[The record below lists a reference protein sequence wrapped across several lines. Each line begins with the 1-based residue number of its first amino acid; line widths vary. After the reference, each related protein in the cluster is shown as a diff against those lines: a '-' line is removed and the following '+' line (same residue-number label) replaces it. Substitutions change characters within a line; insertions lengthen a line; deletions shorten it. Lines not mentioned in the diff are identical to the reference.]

1 MPVHSHRKP
10 DYDLGTTKS
19 GIEPS
24 VAGALA
30 YLLGFVTGIFFYILE
45 KDNAFVRFHALQ
57 STMIFGGLFV
67 VIMVLKVIPVLG
79 FILNFF
85 LSIAAFSI
93 WLFMMVKASQGIAFK
108 LPVVGDIAERN
119 I

>member
-1 MPVHSHRKP
+1 M
-10 DYDLGTTKS
+10 GTTKS
-19 GIEPS
+19 GIEPT

-30 YLLGFVTGIFFYILE
+30 YLLWFISGIFFYILE
-45 KDNAFVRFHALQ
+45 KDNPFVRFHALQ
-57 STMIFGGLFV
+57 STMLFGGLFV
-67 VIMVLKVIPVLG
+67 IIMILKVIPVLG

-85 LSIAAFSI
+85 LSIAAFSV

-108 LPVVGDIAERN
+108 LPVIGDIAERN